1 MDERNDDR
9 AQLRALVGAFYD
21 ELRLDA
27 EIGPLFERAIGNDW
41 QSHLDRMV
49 EFWATL
55 VLGSRSFT
63 GDVFGRHMAIA
74 EMEPAMLARW
84 QALWKKHTDALLAPA
99 RAAQLQIIAAGIARN
114 LVRGLNRRDEGPG
127 AGKVRGL

>member
-1 MDERNDDR
+1 MAEHDDDR
-9 AQLRALVGAFYD
+9 TRLRALVHAFYD

-27 EIGPLFERAIGNDW
+27 EIGPLFERAIGSDW
-41 QSHLDRMV
+41 QPHLDRMV

-74 EMEPAMLARW
+74 DMEPAMLARW
-84 QALWKKHTDALLAPA
+84 QAVWKKHTDALLPSA
-99 RAAQLQIIAAGIARN
+99 RAAELQQIAAGIARN
-114 LVRGLNRRDEGPG
+114 LERGLIRRDG
-127 AGKVRGL
+127 AASGS